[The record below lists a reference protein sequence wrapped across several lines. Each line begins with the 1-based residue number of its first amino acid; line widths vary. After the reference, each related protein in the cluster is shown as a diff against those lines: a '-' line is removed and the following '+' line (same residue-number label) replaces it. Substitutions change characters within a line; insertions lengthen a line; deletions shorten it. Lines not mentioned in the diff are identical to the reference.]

1 MSLSD
6 KMYAAIFKF
15 AAIGQTLC
23 QLPEAEERLQAL
35 PGATPPLATPVPS
48 SFGSKRDKWSQKEPN
63 GVATEDILMPN
74 MEGSSLSS
82 IVFHRKNNLV
92 KSAQGMLK
100 THSNSQVH
108 FRTT

>member
-1 MSLSD
+1 
-6 KMYAAIFKF
+6 MYAAIFKF

-35 PGATPPLATPVPS
+35 PGATSPLATPS

-63 GVATEDILMPN
+63 GMETEDILMPN

-82 IVFHRKNNLV
+82 IVFQRKKIV
-92 KSAQGMLK
+92 KSAQGC
-100 THSNSQVH
+100 
-108 FRTT
+108 

>member
-1 MSLSD
+1 
-6 KMYAAIFKF
+6 MYAAIFKF

-35 PGATPPLATPVPS
+35 PGATPPVATPAPS

-63 GVATEDILMPN
+63 GVETEDMPN

-82 IVFHRKNNLV
+82 IVFHRKKILSNQHKDVKNTFKFTGSLLHNL
-92 KSAQGMLK
+92 A
-100 THSNSQVH
+100 
-108 FRTT
+108 

>member
-1 MSLSD
+1 
-6 KMYAAIFKF
+6 MYAAIFKF

-35 PGATPPLATPVPS
+35 PGATPPVATPAPS

-63 GVATEDILMPN
+63 GVETEDILMPN

-82 IVFHRKNNLV
+82 IVFHRKKILSNQHRDVKNTFKFTSSLSHNL
-92 KSAQGMLK
+92 A
-100 THSNSQVH
+100 
-108 FRTT
+108 